1 MTRGH
6 SFYTWITEREGLH
19 QQLTMSSSENVIT
32 DDLSIGLAS
41 GYTTTN
47 LLVSLF
53 LLLINISS
61 MVFM

>member
-1 MTRGH
+1 M
-6 SFYTWITEREGLH
+6 EREGLH

-32 DDLSIGLAS
+32 GDLSTGLAS